1 MDKET
6 LIVDGFEFP
15 SFGEAKTAME
25 EKKNIEVIRE
35 RMPVN
40 SGKACFDLYTKLIER
55 DMFQTVVGY
64 SFLYELRKKLITEF
78 DYEETALPTAAL
90 PKRMEYDRVKELNQ
104 GVLASKY
111 ERLQVTQKRLQ
122 IVVVALVIMVVAMFV
137 IAAINP
143 NAGYLNVENKVVDK
157 YAAWQEELE
166 QREQA
171 VKEKEAELNTGNK
184 K

>member
-1 MDKET
+1 M
-6 LIVDGFEFP
+6 
-15 SFGEAKTAME
+15 
-25 EKKNIEVIRE
+25 
-35 RMPVN
+35 
-40 SGKACFDLYTKLIER
+40 
-55 DMFQTVVGY
+55 GY

>member
-55 DMFQTVVGY
+55 DMFKPLWGTV
-64 SFLYELRKKLITEF
+64 FC
-78 DYEETALPTAAL
+78 
-90 PKRMEYDRVKELNQ
+90 MN
-104 GVLASKY
+104 
-111 ERLQVTQKRLQ
+111 
-122 IVVVALVIMVVAMFV
+122 
-137 IAAINP
+137 
-143 NAGYLNVENKVVDK
+143 
-157 YAAWQEELE
+157 
-166 QREQA
+166 
-171 VKEKEAELNTGNK
+171 
-184 K
+184 